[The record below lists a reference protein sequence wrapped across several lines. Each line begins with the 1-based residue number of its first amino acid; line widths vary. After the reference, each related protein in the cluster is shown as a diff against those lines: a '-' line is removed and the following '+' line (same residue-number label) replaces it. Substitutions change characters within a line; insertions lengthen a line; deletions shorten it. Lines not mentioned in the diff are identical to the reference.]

1 MFGYRPWHEWA
12 ILQSNCQI
20 KEKKSKIVDKMRI
33 IQHDEQLYI
42 ANFHE
47 KE

>member
-1 MFGYRPWHEWA
+1 MNEPFYSP
-12 ILQSNCQI
+12 IVKS
-20 KEKKSKIVDKMRI
+20 KKKSKIVDKMRI